1 MESAPRTGRSSPES
15 ESSPKNSASCGR
27 ALISPAAARMDS
39 RMGRSKAVPALRV
52 SAGARLTVRRDTGQS
67 NEQDFAAARTRSP
80 ASLTA
85 PVGSPTT
92 SSRGSPPESRHSTV
106 TKYARDHARSILSEG
121 SCASSVEQKPLYRIN
136 IPYHSPFHNTKT
148 VGLHRKNGW
157 KNGICFTMQNGL
169 SKNEKTSEKNGF
181 CCLQS
186 FASVIQ

>member
-1 MESAPRTGRSSPES
+1 
-15 ESSPKNSASCGR
+15 
-27 ALISPAAARMDS
+27 MDS

-106 TKYARDHARSILSEG
+106 TIYPFMPSIPAE
-121 SCASSVEQKPLYRIN
+121 
-136 IPYHSPFHNTKT
+136 NT
-148 VGLHRKNGW
+148 RE
-157 KNGICFTMQNGL
+157 TML
-169 SKNEKTSEKNGF
+169 DPSFPREAVLLPWSKNRCIE
-181 CCLQS
+181 
-186 FASVIQ
+186 